1 MDTGLEALAT
11 ALYVTV
17 DDLLKDHPEVL
28 PPRPR
33 VGIAAVTSDAEII
46 TLAVVQALLGYTSE
60 TRWIRRLKPDTDLR
74 AMFPRVPGQSGYN
87 KRVHSLTAT
96 MTWGAPPCVGAR
108 ASMTTPSGWSTPPPS
123 SAPAP
128 DPP

>member
-28 PPRPR
+28 PPRPQ
-33 VGIAAVTSDAEII
+33 VGITAVTSDAEII

-60 TRWIRRLKPDTDLR
+60 TRWIRRLRTDTDLR
-74 AMFPRVPGQSGYN
+74 DQSTLLGGEGTPNRNGTPYR
-87 KRVHSLTAT
+87 KRKTSYSKPH
-96 MTWGAPPCVGAR
+96 
-108 ASMTTPSGWSTPPPS
+108 
-123 SAPAP
+123 
-128 DPP
+128 

>member
-28 PPRPR
+28 PPRPQDPQ
-33 VGIAAVTSDAEII
+33 VDITAVTSDAEII

-60 TRWIRRLKPDTDLR
+60 TRWIRRLRTDTDLR
-74 AMFPRVPGQSGYN
+74 DQSTLLGGEGTPNRNGTPYR
-87 KRVHSLTAT
+87 KRKTSYSKPH
-96 MTWGAPPCVGAR
+96 
-108 ASMTTPSGWSTPPPS
+108 
-123 SAPAP
+123 
-128 DPP
+128 